1 MHPLTPDLTQL
12 TDEELH
18 TKNSELMNKLNFAY
32 RMGHSDVVQQLQ
44 LILGDYAIEI
54 ETRNKKML
62 EQAQKSGRLASTD
75 SDNITKE

>member
-12 TDEELH
+12 TDDELH

-32 RMGHSDVVQQLQ
+32 RMGHGDVVQQLQ

-54 ETRNKKML
+54 EKRNKEML
-62 EQAQKSGRLASTD
+62 ENAQKSGRLGGTD
-75 SDNITKE
+75 PQDITR